1 MWFSEIKRL
10 STNVNINSNFRSSKK
25 QEIIT

>member
-10 STNVNINSNFRSSKK
+10 STNVNINPNFRPSKK